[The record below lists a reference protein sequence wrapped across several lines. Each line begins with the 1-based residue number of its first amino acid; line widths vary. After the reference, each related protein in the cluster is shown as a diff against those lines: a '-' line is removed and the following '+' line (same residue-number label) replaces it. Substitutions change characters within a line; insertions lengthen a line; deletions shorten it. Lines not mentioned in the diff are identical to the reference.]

1 MSALPRRYALALVF
15 LSALAVCAVSMRYFM
30 VSADAYPFEE
40 QGAVYAANRT
50 ALLMHVA
57 GGMLALLAGPV
68 QFLRGL
74 RERRPVLHRI
84 NGWIYALAVVSAS
97 ASGLALSGHAFGP
110 ASNKAAFAMLA
121 VLWFVATAAGI
132 RAVIAGDLLQHRRW
146 MIRSYALAFSGVTL
160 RAETLL
166 LAVAADMEFAA
177 AYGIAAWLCWVGNL
191 LVAEWLILRW
201 PPARRVASSG

>member
-1 MSALPRRYALALVF
+1 MSALSRRYALALVF
-15 LSALAVCAVSMRYFM
+15 LSALAVCAVSLRYFL

-40 QGAVYAANRT
+40 QSAVFATNRT
-50 ALLMHVA
+50 ALLVHVA

-74 RERRPVLHRI
+74 RERRPVLHRAS
-84 NGWIYALAVVSAS
+84 GWIYALAVVSAS
-97 ASGLALSGHAFGP
+97 ASGLILARHAFGP

-121 VLWFVATAAGI
+121 VLWFISTAAGI

-146 MIRSYALAFSGVTL
+146 MIRSYALTFSGVTL

-166 LAVAADMEFAA
+166 LALAADMEFAA

-201 PPARRVASSG
+201 PPARRTPPA